1 MASTHPHHPHAS
13 EGSGRD
19 EAAFEILRAGASLC
33 REARAAFLGGAIRFA
48 ARRLEAAERRLARW
62 ERAFPSKQGC
72 RKPTALSQR
81 GQTERDAVRPGD
93 DALPA
98 TALGKL
104 IASAAPERRQKR
116 DRSASF

>member
-33 REARAAFLGGAIRFA
+33 CEARAAFLGGAIRFA
-48 ARRLEAAERRLARW
+48 ARRFEDAERRLAQW
-62 ERAFPSKQGC
+62 EWAFPSKQGC
-72 RKPTALSQR
+72 RKPTALLQLR
-81 GQTERDAVRPGD
+81 QAERDAARPGD
-93 DALPA
+93 GTLAA

-116 DRSASF
+116 DRSASL